1 MKSEKNIV
9 IFANNNYSLSM
20 SNCTCITMLSFSSY
34 IFTNSTLKTRSIY
47 NISVNEATT
56 IINGES
62 KPENTTK
69 TSKNNEANRALG
81 APNGAFASPNRAFAS
96 PNRAFASPNGAF
108 AAPNRAFAS
117 PNRTLASTN
126 RALAATDRTFAATN
140 RAFASTNGVKISP
153 YIIYNKKII
162 NPEEIPMA
170 KGLIKIINNPTGTIN
185 FK

>member
-9 IFANNNYSLSM
+9 IFANNLYSLSM

-96 PNRAFASPNGAF
+96 PNGAF

-126 RALAATDRTFAATN
+126 RTFAATN

-153 YIIYNKKII
+153 YIIYNEKII

-170 KGLIKIINNPTGTIN
+170 KGLIKIINSPTGTIN

>member
-34 IFTNSTLKTRSIY
+34 IFTNSTLKTYSIY

-56 IINGES
+56 LIYGES

-69 TSKNNEANRALG
+69 TAENYEMSTTFASTNRAFAL
-81 APNGAFASPNRAFAS
+81 PNRTFAATNRTFAATNGTFAATNRAFAS
-96 PNRAFASPNGAF
+96 T
-108 AAPNRAFAS
+108 
-117 PNRTLASTN
+117 NRTLASPN
-126 RALAATDRTFAATN
+126 RALAATNRTFAATN

-153 YIIYNKKII
+153 YIIYNEKII

-170 KGLIKIINNPTGTIN
+170 KGLIKIINSPTGTIN
-185 FK
+185 LK

>member
-34 IFTNSTLKTRSIY
+34 IFTNSTLKTLSIY

-62 KPENTTK
+62 KPENTAK
-69 TSKNNEANRALG
+69 IAKKNEANRALG
-81 APNGAFASPNRAFAS
+81 APNRAFASPNGAFASPNGAFA
-96 PNRAFASPNGAF
+96 APNGAF

-117 PNRTLASTN
+117 TNRTLASPN
-126 RALAATDRTFAATN
+126 RALAATNRTFAATN

-153 YIIYNKKII
+153 YIIYNEKII

-170 KGLIKIINNPTGTIN
+170 KGLIKIINSPTGTIN

>member
-20 SNCTCITMLSFSSY
+20 SNCTCITMPSFSSY

-47 NISVNEATT
+47 NIPVNEATT

-62 KPENTTK
+62 KPENMAK
-69 TSKNNEANRALG
+69 TAKKNEANRALG

-96 PNRAFASPNGAF
+96 TNRAFASPNGAF

-117 PNRTLASTN
+117 PNRTLASPN
-126 RALAATDRTFAATN
+126 RTLAAPNRT
-140 RAFASTNGVKISP
+140 FASTNRTFASTNVVKILP
-153 YIIYNKKII
+153 YIIYNEKII

-170 KGLIKIINNPTGTIN
+170 KGLIKTTNNPTGTIN

>member
-34 IFTNSTLKTRSIY
+34 IFTNSTLKTLSIY

-62 KPENTTK
+62 KPENTAK
-69 TSKNNEANRALG
+69 IAKKNEANRALG
-81 APNGAFASPNRAFAS
+81 A

-117 PNRTLASTN
+117 TNRTLASPN
-126 RALAATDRTFAATN
+126 RALAATNRTFAATN

-153 YIIYNKKII
+153 YIIYNEKII
-162 NPEEIPMA
+162 NPEEY
-170 KGLIKIINNPTGTIN
+170 GTRAATCP
-185 FK
+185 FRA